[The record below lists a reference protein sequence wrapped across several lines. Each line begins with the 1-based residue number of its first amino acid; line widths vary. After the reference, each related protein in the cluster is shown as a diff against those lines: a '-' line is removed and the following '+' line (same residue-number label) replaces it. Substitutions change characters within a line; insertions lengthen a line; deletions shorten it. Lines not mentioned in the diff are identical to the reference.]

1 MGRHRRLQ
9 GRSPLAMLLVDTSV
23 WSLALRRRHP
33 VDSPH
38 VVRFREALTAGEVVL
53 PGIVMQELLQNLSDG
68 RIKDGIVAEL
78 GKLPLLVP
86 NRSDHRQAAEL
97 YTTCRTR
104 SPSGHGRCAHR
115 RAVPTSR
122 SRSAQYRSRF
132 RVHGGVHRTE
142 ALASRHRGPARMIKA
157 RRARP
162 ADDHE
167 GGVTCPVYPQGR
179 GRRRGL
185 A

>member
-1 MGRHRRLQ
+1 
-9 GRSPLAMLLVDTSV
+9 MLLVDTSV

-104 SPSGHGRCAHR
+104 GVQVGTVDALIAGLCLR
-115 RAVPTSR
+115 RDLGLLSTDRDFEYMAG
-122 SRSAQYRSRF
+122 F
-132 RVHGGVHRTE
+132 TE
-142 ALASRHRGPARMIKA
+142 LKLW
-157 RRARP
+157 RP
-162 ADDHE
+162 DTVDQPE
-167 GGVTCPVYPQGR
+167 
-179 GRRRGL
+179 
-185 A
+185 

>member
-53 PGIVMQELLQNLSDG
+53 PGIVMQELLQNRQDQG
-68 RIKDGIVAEL
+68 RDRCRA
-78 GKLPLLVP
+78 GK
-86 NRSDHRQAAEL
+86 AAAVGSKPIRPPAS
-97 YTTCRTR
+97 CRVVHDVSHEG

>member
-1 MGRHRRLQ
+1 
-9 GRSPLAMLLVDTSV
+9 MLLVDTSV

-104 SPSGHGRCAHR
+104 GVVGTVERHR
-115 RAVPTSR
+115 GSHTRSHPVPIEISYM
-122 SRSAQYRSRF
+122 A
-132 RVHGGVHRTE
+132 VHRTE